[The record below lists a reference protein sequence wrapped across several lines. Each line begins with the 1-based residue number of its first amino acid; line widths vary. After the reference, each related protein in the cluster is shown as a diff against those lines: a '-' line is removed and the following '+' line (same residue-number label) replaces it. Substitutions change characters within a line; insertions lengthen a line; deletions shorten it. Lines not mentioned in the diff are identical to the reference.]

1 VTSDSVVILSP
12 CSIFMKYKD
21 DELIKSW
28 TSRPHGTNE
37 YDHNE
42 IIQLV
47 AKSII
52 GDRSYYYMYFSGMP
66 SGETH
71 AEVLIVSFLN
81 PEDATA
87 FMLGNSDILWRE

>member
-1 VTSDSVVILSP
+1 MTSDSVVILSP
-12 CSIFMKYKD
+12 CSIFMKHKD

-28 TSRPHGTNE
+28 LDRPHGTNE

-52 GDRSYYYMYFSGMP
+52 GDRSHYMYFSGMP
-66 SGETH
+66 SGEKYS
-71 AEVLIVSFLN
+71 EVLIVAFLN
-81 PEDATA
+81 PEDATE
-87 FMLGNSDILWRE
+87 FILGNSDILWLG